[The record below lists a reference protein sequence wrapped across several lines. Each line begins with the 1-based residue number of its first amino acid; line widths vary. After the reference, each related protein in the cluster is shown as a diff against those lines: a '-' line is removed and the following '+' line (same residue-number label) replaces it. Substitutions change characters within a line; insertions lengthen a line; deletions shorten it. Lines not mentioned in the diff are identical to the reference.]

1 MPKSLKKVLEP
12 QLEAHASEHVS
23 TRRSR
28 HRLRAMWDTV
38 ERMLTDPKAPR
49 RDAAGRDVFE
59 VWADLVLQNPPLEFA
74 RVAREILPPE
84 KAEEGAGGS
93 AIVTNIQSLYLTAV
107 QAANRAPDPRIVTEV
122 TQEAPGYDRGTPD
135 TTDW

>member
-59 VWADLVLQNPPLEFA
+59 VWADLVLENPPLEFA
-74 RVAREILPPE
+74 RVAKDILPAERPE
-84 KAEEGAGGS
+84 DNAGAG
-93 AIVTNIQSLYLTAV
+93 AIVTNIQALYLTAV
-107 QAANRAPDPRIVTEV
+107 QAANRAPDPRVV
-122 TQEAPGYDRGTPD
+122 EAIKEDKGREGGTSD
-135 TTDW
+135 ASDW